1 MAGWLDLSIDG
12 STGEQC
18 LDLGGDAERL
28 SIVVDIEWLDAE
40 VITGEE
46 EIGSFFVSNGEGE
59 HTAEMIYHRLPVFPI
74 GMEQYLRVRFGTK
87 GMALRLQPRTQ
98 LAIIVELSIEHSA

>member
-74 GMEQYLRVRFGTK
+74 GME
-87 GMALRLQPRTQ
+87 
-98 LAIIVELSIEHSA
+98 